1 MGCVWGAT
9 DEQVNV
15 VGLNSQV
22 LNVQALLVGNFVED
36 GFHTVGNLSR
46 QYRVAVLSGPLVR
59 DVSGIFDS
67 ARLWEP
73 HEVVVEV
80 VSCVPCSLYPCYTL
94 WSCHGKYLA
103 ETVGNPALR

>member
-1 MGCVWGAT
+1 VFGRAT

-22 LNVQALLVGNFVED
+22 LNVQAFLVGNFVED
-36 GFHTVGNLSR
+36 GLHTVGNLSR
-46 QYRVAVLSGPLVR
+46 QYRVAVLSGTLFR
-59 DVSGIFDS
+59 DIRRTVGS

-80 VSCVPCSLYPCYTL
+80 VGCVPCGLHPYYTL
-94 WSCHGKYLA
+94 WSCHGKYFA
-103 ETVGNPALR
+103 